1 MITRILILCL
11 FWSANAHSLKGGTYA
26 SKGFVLDKKF
36 HEVTGTQHKS
46 EEDDEA
52 LIDIEVSK
60 LVGKGQLSHTDFEQ
74 RTRKIREAAVD
85 AEFHKVVGV
94 PHVSDEQD
102 ITVANSN
109 LDKLKRLRRSSYID
123 SEENTRKILDSLG
136 SAVKDLNEAGN
147 KVMKSKSKAHDL
159 LRKSQST
166 LMGISSR
173 KDGLKD
179 NSSLNKSSRSYT
191 TPPLEPSIDFQGML
205 KNFHLN
211 SNKVLPLTK
220 TSIRKSRSIE
230 KEHSIAKEKISFN
243 EEGSSSTRIKRSTNP
258 RELVTLKGFT
268 DEDYTWLAE
277 EFNLSKA
284 DVDAVKALSVVQFET
299 LQRALEATSSDSNPE
314 NDYSSEELIKV
325 LKSARQLIPLELDA
339 AAQGALEVGYHLGKR
354 VDDAAGQVANLVR
367 KHVVPNAQK
376 FWADTVASIPNDVKE
391 WAGDGQRIAAK
402 RVQAVAEYASPRL
415 QRMGKSMA
423 QIQEQL
429 NVAADD
435 TFQEIVPAIVPALQA
450 VVDELRDTLELAKEV
465 IPPMVQSF
473 GERAEPV
480 FNDVRN
486 VVDKNLVRPV
496 VDFVSDESISKPL
509 GSAYESIKPVGKAAV
524 RNVADGGKV
533 VYNAVS
539 PVVARLAESS
549 NDVLTNQVLPAVEEY
564 GGTAREEVERVGKS
578 FQANARDVLRGTLD
592 TMFDGVP
599 KILQQVSHEVHDA
612 AKVFRG
618 RYSSALSKMRSREEQ
633 EKTVTSHAVTSV
645 SPPVVR
651 ATKSPRRT
659 YVTSTEL

>member
-11 FWSANAHSLKGGTYA
+11 FWSVNAHSLKGGTNA
-26 SKGFVLDKKF
+26 NKGIALDKKF

-46 EEDDEA
+46 EKDDEA

-60 LVGKGQLSHTDFEQ
+60 LVDKGQLSHSDFEQ
-74 RTRKIREAAVD
+74 RTRKIREADVD

-94 PHVSDEQD
+94 PHMSDEDD
-102 ITVANSN
+102 IDVANRN
-109 LDKLKRLRRSSYID
+109 LDKLKRMRRSSYLD
-123 SEENTRKILDSLG
+123 SEENTRKIMDSLR
-136 SAVKDLNEAGN
+136 SAVNDLNEAGN
-147 KVMKSKSKAHDL
+147 KVMKSKSKTHDL

-166 LMGISSR
+166 LEEISVLR
-173 KDGLKD
+173 RDGFKDY
-179 NSSLNKSSRSYT
+179 SSLTQSSRSS
-191 TPPLEPSIDFQGML
+191 TPPLEPRIDFQGML
-205 KNFHLN
+205 KNYHLN
-211 SNKVLPLTK
+211 SNQVLPSTK
-220 TSIRKSRSIE
+220 ISIRKSRSIE
-230 KEHSIAKEKISFN
+230 EDRSIAKEKISLN
-243 EEGSSSTRIKRSTNP
+243 EEGSSSTRIKRSSNP

-268 DEDYTWLAE
+268 EEDYTWLAE
-277 EFNLSKA
+277 EFNLSKE

-314 NDYSSEELIKV
+314 NNYSSEDLIKV
-325 LKSARQLIPLELDA
+325 LKSARQLIPSELDA
-339 AAQGALEVGYHLGKR
+339 AAQGALEVGYHIGKR

-376 FWADTVASIPNDVKE
+376 LWADTVASIPNDVKE

-435 TFQEIVPAIVPALQA
+435 TYQEIVPAIVPALQA
-450 VVDELRDTLELAKEV
+450 VVDELRDTLELAREV

-480 FNDVRN
+480 FINVRN

-509 GSAYESIKPVGKAAV
+509 GSAYENIKPVGEAAV
-524 RNVADGGKV
+524 RNVAGGGKV
-533 VYNAVS
+533 VYDAVS

-549 NDVLTNQVLPAVEEY
+549 SDVLTNKVLPAVEEY

-578 FQANARDVLRGTLD
+578 VQANARDILRGTLD
-592 TMFDGVP
+592 SMFDGVP

-633 EKTVTSHAVTSV
+633 DKTFTSNAVTSV
-645 SPPVVR
+645 FPPVVR
-651 ATKSPRRT
+651 AT
-659 YVTSTEL
+659 